1 MDMRLDLEHVAKDY
15 PAPAGTGRVAVLRDV
30 SLRVGAGES
39 VAVVGPS
46 GAGKSTLLNIAGA
59 LDRPSSGGVR
69 VNGRD
74 LAALS
79 DDELARLRNREV
91 GFVFQ
96 LHHLLP
102 QCSAL
107 ENCLLPTIAANGRGR
122 GSDAPE
128 RARRLLDRVGLGTR
142 LHHRPGELS
151 GGECQRVAVARA
163 LVMGPALL
171 LADEPTGSLDG
182 GTARELADLL
192 LELNREEG
200 VALVVVTHSLELAS
214 RLDRTLALVG
224 GRLQPAG
231 TGRPAR
237 FEPGA

>member
-1 MDMRLDLEHVAKDY
+1 MRLELEHVAKDY
-15 PAPAGTGRVAVLRDV
+15 PAPAGTGRVAILRDV
-30 SLRVGAGES
+30 SLRVGGGES

-74 LAALS
+74 LAALA

-122 GSDAPE
+122 GSEA
-128 RARRLLDRVGLGTR
+128 RARRLLDRVGLGPR

-200 VALVVVTHSLELAS
+200 VALVVATHSLELAS
-214 RLDRTLALVG
+214 RLDRTLSLVD
-224 GRLQPAG
+224 GRLHPAG
-231 TGRPAR
+231 TGRPAGTGT
-237 FEPGA
+237 GA

>member
-1 MDMRLDLEHVAKDY
+1 MRLELEHVAKDY
-15 PAPAGTGRVAVLRDV
+15 PAPAGIGRVAVLQDV
-30 SLRVGAGES
+30 SLRVGGGES

-59 LDRPSSGGVR
+59 LDRPSAGGVR
-69 VNGRD
+69 LNGRD
-74 LAALS
+74 LAALA
-79 DDELARLRNREV
+79 DEELARLRNREV

-122 GSDAPE
+122 GSEA
-128 RARRLLDRVGLGTR
+128 RARRLLDRVGLGPR

-200 VALVVVTHSLELAS
+200 VALVVATHSLELAS
-214 RLDRTLALVG
+214 RLDRTLSLVD
-224 GRLQPAG
+224 GRLHPAG
-231 TGRPAR
+231 TGRPAGTGT
-237 FEPGA
+237 GA